1 MKIIFGALALVL
13 AAPVAAA
20 QTAPAADSP
29 AARHA
34 QHSPTDHSQHVNV
47 KHDCKDCCEKMKNK
61 DGKMECKDKTA
72 EAKPA
77 ESGHDH
83 GGHAH

>member
-1 MKIIFGALALVL
+1 MKTILSAIALAIGTT
-13 AAPVAAA
+13 AAA
-20 QTAPAADSP
+20 QTAPATNP
-29 AARHA
+29 HA
-34 QHSPTDHSQHVNV
+34 EHNGQQQTMDHGQHVNA

-77 ESGHDH
+77 ESGHDQ

>member
-1 MKIIFGALALVL
+1 MKTILGALAL
-13 AAPVAAA
+13 AIGTPAAA
-20 QTAPAADSP
+20 QTAPAVNS
-29 AARHA
+29 HA
-34 QHSPTDHSQHVNV
+34 EHNGQQQTMDHGQHVNA